1 MTNPPLRRTGDL
13 VAEKLTMEAQPASL
27 EVETPKPLAPFL
39 RWAGGKRWLVP
50 DVLTLLHETPIVRY
64 HEPFLGGGSIFF
76 ALAPTGKAYLSDLNT
91 DLITVYRRVRDN
103 PVEVAELLGK
113 YENTAEAY
121 YETRSARPTS
131 DDELAAR
138 FIFLN
143 HTSYN
148 GIFRV
153 NLKGEY
159 NVPYG
164 HRKHLNIPDIEW
176 LQQASVRLQGVE
188 LHGRSFELSLGDVG
202 EGDLVFLD
210 PPYTVAHNNNGFVK
224 YNQHLFSFD
233 DQRLLA
239 RSIKEIT
246 ERGALFILTNAAH
259 SSIDDLFSPLGRRI
273 EVSRRNSIGGLN
285 ASRGKVEEYVFTNI
299 GIE

>member
-1 MTNPPLRRTGDL
+1 LP
-13 VAEKLTMEAQPASL
+13 EKLSL
-27 EVETPKPLAPFL
+27 EATSAATDVEKATPLPPFL

-50 DVLTLLHETPIVRY
+50 DVLKLLGPTPVEGY
-64 HEPFLGGGSIFF
+64 HEPFLGGGSVFF
-76 ALAPTGKAYLSDLNT
+76 ALASVGKVHLSDLNT

-103 PVEVAELLGK
+103 PTGVADLLGS
-113 YENTAEAY
+113 YENTSECY
-121 YETRSARPTS
+121 YAARAAAPTT

-143 HTSYN
+143 HTSFN

-164 HRKHLNIPDIEW
+164 RREHLNMPDEIW
-176 LQQASVRLQGVE
+176 LQKASARLQGVD

-202 EGDLVFLD
+202 EGDLVFMD

-224 YNQHLFSFD
+224 YNQHLFSFE
-233 DQRLLA
+233 DQKLLA
-239 RSIKEIT
+239 KSIQEISDK
-246 ERGALFILTNAAH
+246 GAKFILTNAAH
-259 SSIDDLFSPLGRRI
+259 SSIDELFSPLGRKI
-273 EVSRRNSIGGLN
+273 KVSRKNSIGGLK
-285 ASRGKVEEYVFTNI
+285 AGRGRVEEYLFTNI
-299 GIE
+299 GEK

>member
-1 MTNPPLRRTGDL
+1 VTKNSSTEAHSVADGLDVATPL
-13 VAEKLTMEAQPASL
+13 P
-27 EVETPKPLAPFL
+27 PFL

-50 DVLTLLHETPIVRY
+50 TVRALLAETPIVRY
-64 HEPFLGGGSIFF
+64 HEPFLGGGSVFF
-76 ALAPTGKAYLSDLNT
+76 ALAPTGQVYLSDLNT

-103 PVEVAELLGK
+103 PTVVAGLLDA
-113 YENTAEAY
+113 YENTADCY
-121 YETRSARPTS
+121 YATRAARPQS

-164 HRKHLNIPDIEW
+164 HRKSLNMPDVSGLERVS
-176 LQQASVRLQGVE
+176 ARLQGVE
-188 LHGRSFELSLGDVG
+188 LHGRSFEISLGDVG
-202 EGDLVFLD
+202 DGDLVFLD

-224 YNQHLFSFD
+224 YNQHLFSFE

-239 RSIKEIT
+239 KSIKEISD
-246 ERGALFILTNAAH
+246 RGAKFILTNAAH
-259 SSIDDLFSPLGRRI
+259 SSIDELFSPLGRKI
-273 EVSRRNSIGGLN
+273 EVSRRNSIGGIN
-285 ASRGKVEEYVFTNI
+285 ASRGRADEYLFTNI
-299 GIE
+299 GVG

>member
-1 MTNPPLRRTGDL
+1 M
-13 VAEKLTMEAQPASL
+13 KLLSGIS
-27 EVETPKPLAPFL
+27 VE
-39 RWAGGKRWLVP
+39 
-50 DVLTLLHETPIVRY
+50 RY

-76 ALAPTGKAYLSDLNT
+76 ALAPASQAYLSDLNT

-103 PVEVAELLGK
+103 PAGVAEFLGN
-113 YENTAEAY
+113 YENTAECY
-121 YETRSARPTS
+121 YTARAARPSS

-143 HTSYN
+143 HTSFN

-164 HRKHLNIPDIEW
+164 NRKHLNMPGLEW
-176 LQQASVRLQGVE
+176 LENASARLQGAQ
-188 LHGRSFELSLGDVG
+188 LQARSFEISLGDVG

-224 YNQHLFSFD
+224 YNQHLFSFE

-239 RSIKEIT
+239 KSIGEISD
-246 ERGALFILTNAAH
+246 RGASFILTNAAH
-259 SSIDDLFSPLGRRI
+259 SSIEELFSPLGRKI
-273 EVSRRNSIGGLN
+273 EVSRRNSIGGFN
-285 ASRGKVEEYVFTNI
+285 AARGRVEEFVFTNI
-299 GIE
+299 GDR